1 MKIFLRLIGYGLRHK
16 ALVVGAY
23 VAMALS
29 VASGLAMPKL
39 VGFAIDQALAP
50 TTETGVPPLLYIAAG
65 AILLAGALPRCL
77 QLSAKLPRRGYLPE
91 DRLRH
96 PQRHLYEAPKP
107 QLRFP

>member
-39 VGFAIDQALAP
+39 A
-50 TTETGVPPLLYIAAG
+50 
-65 AILLAGALPRCL
+65 
-77 QLSAKLPRRGYLPE
+77 RRF
-91 DRLRH
+91 RH
-96 PQRHLYEAPKP
+96 
-107 QLRFP
+107 